1 MDGTY
6 HQRGLFGEPDSE
18 VHPNNPIYTMA
29 KVNDS
34 EKAKGLAFTIAKNL
48 VDLAQLV
55 GRKDWDKPRK
65 DALIFKIKDE
75 MVKQCVAKIHD
86 IDHDFELIIGK
97 PLDLTI
103 ESEQKD

>member
-1 MDGTY
+1 MSY
-6 HQRGLFGEPDSE
+6 HNYRNSSCR
-18 VHPNNPIYTMA
+18 NNR
-29 KVNDS
+29 VL
-34 EKAKGLAFTIAKNL
+34 LAMLVFIGITVVIAKNL